1 MRVLAAVLCLFV
13 VTACYQESPT
23 RPGPIDQE
31 MTLGPGQTAAIERKN
46 LSLRFDGVT
55 GDSRCPADALCIL
68 GGSAT
73 VKLTVTGRSG
83 ASREIRFETGLLK
96 AVAHDSITLE
106 LVQLA
111 PYPFS
116 ATPIRHEDYRATI
129 RVKR

>member
-31 MTLGPGQTAAIERKN
+31 MTLGPGQTAAIESTN

-73 VKLTVTGRSG
+73 VTLTVTSRSG
-83 ASREIRFETGLLK
+83 SSRQLTFETGSLK
-96 AVAHDSITLE
+96 PVTQDSLTLE

>member
-1 MRVLAAVLCLFV
+1 MRVLAAVLCVFV

-31 MTLGPGQTAAIERKN
+31 MTLGPGQTAAIESTN

-96 AVAHDSITLE
+96 PVAHDSITLE